1 MKRATTAG
9 TGLLVALALAIAGAQ
24 SRARYIPYN
33 EARPIL
39 EALRAAL
46 LPADLRGKSETE
58 LQAAWPRWVS
68 HRDTEIR
75 ARLAEG
81 DEDSVINFLLF
92 GVTFTTQPRIT
103 ERDMDAGL
111 SSVRD
116 IVDHR
121 IADLVAA
128 AAKPGSDER
137 LDFVRAVARRQGID
151 PAVASGRDAL
161 RQYLKERLTRFLA
174 EREAVAS

>member
-24 SRARYIPYN
+24 SRARYIPYS

-46 LPADLRGKSETE
+46 LPTDLRGKSETE

-92 GVTFTTQPRIT
+92 GVTFTLQSRTSARFSASAACRRTRRSLSTSESRRRLPRSKRIACSRPASPVGWRSSGPVSISPT
-103 ERDMDAGL
+103 
-111 SSVRD
+111 SVRD
-116 IVDHR
+116 TIS
-121 IADLVAA
+121 ILC
-128 AAKPGSDER
+128 
-137 LDFVRAVARRQGID
+137 RRSSRSRSSIH
-151 PAVASGRDAL
+151 
-161 RQYLKERLTRFLA
+161 
-174 EREAVAS
+174 